1 MSTNIETIM
10 PQRDAIIHYLNQYL
24 AIDSIKDY
32 SPVGLQVEGREQ
44 VNRIVTGV
52 SASAELFQRAADLK
66 ADMVI
71 VHHGMLWDRDPR
83 VVRGSLKKRL
93 QILLQ
98 NEITLLGYHL
108 VLDKHAEIG
117 NNAMAAKAFAM
128 SDISPLGE
136 VGVQG
141 TVGPWTLAEV
151 VQKAEQ
157 LFGQPPVVFGYGPAT
172 IQRMGFCSGGGEF
185 VLPEAVAAGL
195 DLYIT
200 GEAKESTMHS
210 AKETAIHFLAAG
222 HYATERLGIR
232 ALGEHVAEKFGIEV
246 CFIDIPNPI

>member
-1 MSTNIETIM
+1 M
-10 PQRDAIIHYLNQYL
+10 PQRDAIISYLNQYL
-24 AIDSIKDY
+24 EVGSIKDFA
-32 SPVGLQVEGREQ
+32 PVGLQVEGRDQ

-66 ADMVI
+66 ADMVM
-71 VHHGMLWDRDPR
+71 VHHGMFWERDPR

-108 VLDKHAEIG
+108 VLDKHPDIG
-117 NNAMAAKAFAM
+117 NNALAARAFAM
-128 SDISPLGE
+128 TDISPLGD

-141 TVGPWTLAEV
+141 TVEPWRLEQV
-151 VQKAEQ
+151 VAKTEQ
-157 LFGQPPVVFGYGPAT
+157 LFGQAPVVFGNGPAI
-172 IQRMGFCSGGGEF
+172 IQRMGVCSGGAEF

-200 GEAKESTMHS
+200 GEAKETTMHY
-210 AKETAIHFLAAG
+210 ARENNIHFLAAG

-232 ALGEHVAEKFGIEV
+232 ALGEHVGEKFGIEV
-246 CFIDIPNPI
+246 RFIDIPNPI

>member
-1 MSTNIETIM
+1 M
-10 PQRDAIIHYLNQYL
+10 PQRDAILQYLNQYL
-24 AIDSIKDY
+24 DITSIKDY
-32 SPVGLQVEGREQ
+32 APVGLQVEGRET
-44 VNRIVTGV
+44 VHLIVTGV
-52 SASAELFQRAADLK
+52 SASAELFLTAAELN

-71 VHHGMLWDRDPR
+71 VHHGMFWERDPR

-98 NEITLLGYHL
+98 NDITLLGYHL
-108 VLDKHAEIG
+108 VLDKHGGLG

-128 SDISPLGE
+128 TDIGPLGD

-141 TVGPWTLAEV
+141 SVGPWSLEQV
-151 VQKAEQ
+151 VQKTEQ
-157 LFGQPPVVFGYGPAT
+157 LFGQAPIVFGYGPAT
-172 IQRMGFCSGGGEF
+172 IKRMGFCSGGAEF

-200 GEAKESTMHS
+200 GEAKEATMHY
-210 AKETAIHFLAAG
+210 AKETGIHFLAAG

-232 ALGEHVAEKFGIEV
+232 ALGEHVAEQFGVEV
-246 CFIDIPNPI
+246 RFIDIPNPM